1 MAAANTGQGVAAL
14 LSGLLPGLGQLY
26 NRQWAKGAG
35 FFLAIV
41 ILDAA
46 FGVSADALKLLQSA
60 AAGVPT
66 VDAGTLVLRM
76 LPMLGLAIWSIVDA
90 ARSAKHS

>member
-46 FGVSADALKLLQSA
+46 FGVSADALRLLQSA
-60 AAGVPT
+60 AAGSPT
-66 VDAGTLVLRM
+66 VDAGTLVLHM